1 MRFDLFLP
9 VSRIFCAWFLLLGL
23 MGCEQRPA
31 ADSPRSEGSPRLA
44 VLSPVLVDT
53 LHALGHEELIV
64 GRQQY
69 DRFTDPSIPVV
80 GDLTGIDYESLILS
94 APTHIVA
101 QETAAGLPDR
111 LLRMAEDRGW
121 EVLELPLLTL
131 GDVIG
136 SIGAMDALAGG
147 SGRSQE
153 LERAFESGLRADLNL
168 GRTVIVA
175 SDRPLSVI
183 GPGAF
188 HWELVRQLGGD
199 PIPASG
205 PAYLTLDAES
215 LAAMQPQTIVILLP
229 GGDREADPR
238 QLLGAASGLSIP
250 AVTRGRLIVVTDEKC
265 MLPSISMLRVMEQIR
280 AQASAFEADPGP

>member
-1 MRFDLFLP
+1 MRFDLILCVF
-9 VSRIFCAWFLLLGL
+9 RIFCAAFLLLGL
-23 MGCEQRPA
+23 VGCEPRP
-31 ADSPRSEGSPRLA
+31 SEDLSRAGGSIRLA
-44 VLSPVLVDT
+44 VLSPALADT

-121 EVLELPLLTL
+121 EVVELPLLTL
-131 GDVIG
+131 ADVIA
-136 SIGAMDALAGG
+136 SIGALNELGGG
-147 SGRSQE
+147 SGDSEQI
-153 LERAFESGLRADLNL
+153 ERAFEAGLRPDLDL
-168 GRTVIVA
+168 GRTAIVA
-175 SDRPLSVI
+175 SNRPLSII

-188 HWELVRQLGGD
+188 HWELVQRMGGE
-199 PIPASG
+199 PIPESG

-215 LAAMQPQTIVILLP
+215 LAAMQPETIVILLP
-229 GGDREADPR
+229 GGDADEDAEH
-238 QLLGAASGLSIP
+238 LLGAAAGLDMP
-250 AVTRGRLIVVTDEKC
+250 ALAGGRVIVVTDERC
-265 MLPSISMLRVMEQIR
+265 MLPSTSMLRVIEQIR
-280 AQASAFEADPGP
+280 AQALAFEAEPGS